1 MRSGDMR
8 SFRLAIA
15 GAVLGV
21 TLFPTMPLLRAQA
34 WDLNKTRSV
43 AESQHEIVMI
53 LIRKKEFD
61 KAAEEANKIF
71 QMKWPEDQEPILSK
85 ELIWFAGQFHRN
97 RQSALAVRLLETNL
111 SMFKTVKSK
120 VAIWKEKGYLLE
132 AMGQHD
138 KALDCFREA
147 QRLEKAGGHP

>member
-8 SFRLAIA
+8 SLRLAIA
-15 GAVLGV
+15 GAVLGT
-21 TLFPTMPLLRAQA
+21 TLFPTMPLLRAQT

-71 QMKWPEDQEPILSK
+71 KMKWPDDQEPVLLK
-85 ELIWFAGQFHRN
+85 ELKGLADQFHLN
-97 RQSALAVRLLETNL
+97 QQSALAVRLLETNI
-111 SMFKTVKSK
+111 SIFKTVKSK
-120 VAIWKEKGYLLE
+120 AAIWKEKGYLLE
-132 AMGQHD
+132 KMGQHD

-147 QRLEKAGGHP
+147 QRLEKNGIHP

>member
-1 MRSGDMR
+1 M
-8 SFRLAIA
+8 A
-15 GAVLGV
+15 GAVLGA

-34 WDLNKTRSV
+34 WDLGKTRSV

-71 QMKWPEDQEPILSK
+71 QMKWPEDQEPVLSK
-85 ELIWFAGQFHRN
+85 ELIGFADEFHKDK
-97 RQSALAVRLLETNL
+97 QSALAVHLLETNL

-120 VAIWKEKGYLLE
+120 AAIWKEKGYLLE
-132 AMGQHD
+132 KMGKHD
-138 KALDCFREA
+138 EALDCFREA
-147 QRLEKAGGHP
+147 QRLEKMGPHP

>member
-1 MRSGDMR
+1 M
-8 SFRLAIA
+8 A
-15 GAVLGV
+15 GAVLGA
-21 TLFPTMPLLRAQA
+21 TFFPTMGLLQAQA

-71 QMKWPEDQEPILSK
+71 QMKWPEDQEPVLLK
-85 ELIWFAGQFHRN
+85 ELINFAGRFHKDK
-97 RQSALAVRLLETNL
+97 QSALAVHLLETNL

-132 AMGQHD
+132 ATGQHD

-147 QRLEKAGGHP
+147 QHLEKTGGHP